1 MGKIYILRCIEALSV
16 GDWFWLP
23 GELYTVAE
31 SDLRRFVSEIADGDF
46 LIALGDFLGHFRP
59 ESDDANGL
67 Y

>member
-23 GELYTVAE
+23 GESYTLGE
-31 SDLRRFVSEIADGDF
+31 SDLRRFVAEITLSDF
-46 LIALGDFLGHFRP
+46 LDHFQP

-67 Y
+67 YN